1 MKNAMMRK
9 LGLALLIAMLGVGLA
24 ACEGE
29 QGPAEE
35 AGENIDESMEE
46 MGEGMEEMGEE
57 MEEAAEDAQ
66 N

>member
-1 MKNAMMRK
+1 MKNEMMRK
-9 LGLALLIAMLGVGLA
+9 LSLALLIALLGTGLV
-24 ACEGE
+24 ACEEE

-35 AGENIDESMEE
+35 AGESIDESMEE

-57 MEEAAEDAQ
+57 MEEAAEDTQ

>member
-1 MKNAMMRK
+1 MKNAMIRK
-9 LGLALLIAMLGVGLA
+9 LGLALLIAMLGAGLA
-24 ACEGE
+24 ACEEE

-57 MEEAAEDAQ
+57 MEETAEDAQ

>member
-1 MKNAMMRK
+1 MKNTAMHK
-9 LGLALLIAMLGVGLA
+9 IGLALLIVMLGAGLA
-24 ACEGE
+24 ACEEE
-29 QGPAEE
+29 QGPAEQ

>member
-1 MKNAMMRK
+1 MTRDMRK
-9 LGLALLIAMLGVGLA
+9 TLGLALLIALLGAGLA
-24 ACEGE
+24 ACEE
-29 QGPAEE
+29 QGPAEQ

-57 MEEAAEDAQ
+57 LKQAAEDAQ